1 MGRCVETLQAQPHC
15 PDGFLRRLFLA
26 FMALFADFIANDKP
40 YYLRIWRQRFTSRF
54 FAATSSALNLAQ
66 WPAELLNVDY
76 KKLEGATAIFP
87 PIPYRPS
94 NINLLEPLEP
104 PSAKH
109 WFGTDKLG
117 RDVMAGMIH
126 GSRISL
132 SIGFVAVGIAVAD
145 RRGARR
151 YRRLFRFLDRSAD
164 FATV

>member
-1 MGRCVETLQAQPHC
+1 MS
-15 PDGFLRRLFLA
+15 
-26 FMALFADFIANDKP
+26 
-40 YYLRIWRQRFTSRF
+40 TSISKNSK
-54 FAATSSALNLAQ
+54 APS
-66 WPAELLNVDY
+66 V
-76 KKLEGATAIFP
+76 FP

-132 SIGFVAVGIAVAD
+132 SIGFVAVGIAVAIGVVL
-145 RRGARR
+145 GAIAG
-151 YRRLFRFLDRSAD
+151 YFGSWVDLVISRLFEVMFRSRLS
-164 FATV
+164 FS